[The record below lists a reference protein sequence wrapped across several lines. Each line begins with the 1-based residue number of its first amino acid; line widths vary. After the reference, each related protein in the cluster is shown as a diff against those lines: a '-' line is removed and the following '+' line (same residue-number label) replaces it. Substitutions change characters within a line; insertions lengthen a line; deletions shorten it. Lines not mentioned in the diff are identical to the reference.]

1 MIGIGMVDAV
11 DVFRAIR
18 DQGRDRVATLCGW
31 SDGLVTFYRGTAPQR
46 VEFPL
51 DLDLASPMMAGAI
64 VRAKGE
70 PKTLLP
76 EGKSRLLAGPRSEAV
91 RHPRERGSAP
101 ASLIYVATLTPERPT
116 VDQAMERLM
125 SYRTGHEARAVG
137 AKEAAAAL
145 VTAELLGWVMWG
157 A

>member
-1 MIGIGMVDAV
+1 MVDAV

-31 SDGLVTFYRGTAPQR
+31 PEGLVTFYRGTSPQR

-70 PKTLLP
+70 PKNLLP
-76 EGKSRLLAGPRSEAV
+76 DLKKRLLAGPRSEAI

-101 ASLIYVATLTPERPT
+101 ASLIYVSTLIAERPT
-116 VDQAMERLM
+116 LEQALENLVA
-125 SYRTGHEARAVG
+125 YRTGHEARTVG

-145 VTAELLGWVMWG
+145 VTAQLLGWVMWG
-157 A
+157 E

>member
-1 MIGIGMVDAV
+1 
-11 DVFRAIR
+11 
-18 DQGRDRVATLCGW
+18 
-31 SDGLVTFYRGTAPQR
+31 PQR

-76 EGKSRLLAGPRSEAV
+76 ANEGRKKRLVLGPRGEAV
-91 RHPRERGSAP
+91 RHPRERGGAP
-101 ASLIYVATLTPERPT
+101 ASLLYVSTLLSERPT
-116 VDQAMERLM
+116 VDQALERLM
-125 SYRTGHEARAVG
+125 AYRTGHDARTVG

-145 VTAELLGWVMWG
+145 VAAELLGWVMWSE
-157 A
+157 